1 MGIGAKYGIARSS
14 GRSSELTYFLSIIE
28 PFWTVPD
35 FGASRLKAVTYKGN
49 GRGIA
54 GR

>member
-1 MGIGAKYGIARSS
+1 MARSS
-14 GRSSELTYFLSIIE
+14 VRSSELIVFVSIIE

-35 FGASRLKAVTYKGN
+35 FGASGLKAVTYKGN
-49 GRGIA
+49 GKGTA